1 MESNNKEDSMILK
14 AADSKAK
21 MNSLLITLAKL
32 LACIG
37 LIYLAYLFFSPSK
50 LVSFDIKGTTNTFLK
65 QVASLNIDEEQK
77 NAMVKRYNVAL
88 DSVIKEYESENYIVF
103 VKDAV
108 VSSNLD
114 DKTNEIQ
121 KKIAQKMKG
130 KGE

>member
-14 AADSKAK
+14 ADSKAK
-21 MNSLLITLAKL
+21 MNPLLITLAKL

-37 LIYLAYLFFSPSK
+37 LVYLAYLFFLPSK

-88 DSVIKEYESENYIVF
+88 DSVIKEYESKNYIVF

>member
-14 AADSKAK
+14 ANSKAK
-21 MNSLLITLAKL
+21 MNPLLITLAKL

-88 DSVIKEYESENYIVF
+88 DSVIKEYESKNYIVF

>member
-14 AADSKAK
+14 ADSKVK
-21 MNSLLITLAKL
+21 MNPLLITLAKL

-37 LIYLAYLFFSPSK
+37 LVYLAYLFFSPSK

>member
-14 AADSKAK
+14 ADSKAK
-21 MNSLLITLAKL
+21 MNPLLITLAKL

-88 DSVIKEYESENYIVF
+88 DSVIKEYESENYIIF

>member
-14 AADSKAK
+14 ADSKAK
-21 MNSLLITLAKL
+21 MNPLLITLAKL

-37 LIYLAYLFFSPSK
+37 LIYLAYIFFSPSK

>member
-14 AADSKAK
+14 ADSKAK
-21 MNSLLITLAKL
+21 MNPLLITLAKL

-37 LIYLAYLFFSPSK
+37 LIYLAYIFFSPSK

-108 VSSNLD
+108 ISSNLD

>member
-14 AADSKAK
+14 ADSKAK
-21 MNSLLITLAKL
+21 MNPLLITLAKL

-130 KGE
+130 KRE

>member
-14 AADSKAK
+14 ADSKAK
-21 MNSLLITLAKL
+21 MNPLLITLAKL

-65 QVASLNIDEEQK
+65 QVASLNIDEKQK

>member
-14 AADSKAK
+14 ADSKAK
-21 MNSLLITLAKL
+21 MNPLLITLAKL

-37 LIYLAYLFFSPSK
+37 LVYLAYIFFSPSK

>member
-14 AADSKAK
+14 ADIKAK
-21 MNSLLITLAKL
+21 MNPLLITLAKL

-37 LIYLAYLFFSPSK
+37 LIYLAYIFFSPSK

>member
-14 AADSKAK
+14 ADSKAK
-21 MNSLLITLAKL
+21 MNPLLITLAKL

-37 LIYLAYLFFSPSK
+37 LVYLAYIFFSPSK

-88 DSVIKEYESENYIVF
+88 DSVIKEYESENYIIF

>member
-14 AADSKAK
+14 ADSKAK
-21 MNSLLITLAKL
+21 MNPLLITLAKL

-37 LIYLAYLFFSPSK
+37 LIYLAYIFFSPSK

-88 DSVIKEYESENYIVF
+88 DGVIKEYESENYIVF

>member
-14 AADSKAK
+14 ADSKAK
-21 MNSLLITLAKL
+21 MNPLLITLAKL

-37 LIYLAYLFFSPSK
+37 LIYLAYIFFSPSK

-88 DSVIKEYESENYIVF
+88 DGVIKEYESENYIVF

-121 KKIAQKMKG
+121 KKIAQKMKR

>member
-1 MESNNKEDSMILK
+1 MESSNKEDSMILK
-14 AADSKAK
+14 ADSKAK
-21 MNSLLITLAKL
+21 MNPLFITLAKL

-37 LIYLAYLFFSPSK
+37 LVYLAYIFFSPSK

>member
-1 MESNNKEDSMILK
+1 M
-14 AADSKAK
+14 
-21 MNSLLITLAKL
+21 
-32 LACIG
+32 
-37 LIYLAYLFFSPSK
+37 
-50 LVSFDIKGTTNTFLK
+50 
-65 QVASLNIDEEQK
+65 
-77 NAMVKRYNVAL
+77 
-88 DSVIKEYESENYIVF
+88 IKEYESENYIVF

>member
-14 AADSKAK
+14 ADSKAK
-21 MNSLLITLAKL
+21 MNPLLITLAKL

-50 LVSFDIKGTTNTFLK
+50 SVSFDIKGTTNTFLK

>member
-14 AADSKAK
+14 ADSKVK
-21 MNSLLITLAKL
+21 MNPLLITLAKL

-37 LIYLAYLFFSPSK
+37 LVYLAYIFFSPSK

>member
-14 AADSKAK
+14 ADSKVK
-21 MNSLLITLAKL
+21 MNPLLITLVKL

-37 LIYLAYLFFSPSK
+37 LVYLAYIFFSPSK

-65 QVASLNIDEEQK
+65 QVAGLNIDEEQK

>member
-14 AADSKAK
+14 ADSKAK
-21 MNSLLITLAKL
+21 MNPLLITLAKL

-37 LIYLAYLFFSPSK
+37 LVYLAYIFFSPSK
-50 LVSFDIKGTTNTFLK
+50 LVSFDIKATTNTFLK

-88 DSVIKEYESENYIVF
+88 DSVIKEYESENYIVL

>member
-14 AADSKAK
+14 ADSKAK
-21 MNSLLITLAKL
+21 MNPLLITLAKL

-37 LIYLAYLFFSPSK
+37 LIYLAYIFFSPSK

-65 QVASLNIDEEQK
+65 QVASLNINEEQK

>member
-14 AADSKAK
+14 ADSKAK
-21 MNSLLITLAKL
+21 MNPLLITLAKL

-37 LIYLAYLFFSPSK
+37 LVYLAYIFFSPSK

-65 QVASLNIDEEQK
+65 QVATLNIDEEQK